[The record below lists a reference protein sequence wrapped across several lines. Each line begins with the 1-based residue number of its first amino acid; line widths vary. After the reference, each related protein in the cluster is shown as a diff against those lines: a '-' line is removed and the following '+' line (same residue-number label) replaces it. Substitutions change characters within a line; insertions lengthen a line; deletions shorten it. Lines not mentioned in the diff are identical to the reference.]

1 MEIILKREYFKNGT
15 NGSIVW
21 PGGNVLLHTIELPW
35 CDNRHGVSCI
45 PEGRYRLSMRYSLR
59 RKTHLLL
66 EGVPGRSLILI
77 HPANNA
83 LAELKGC
90 IAPVSTITG
99 EGQGAE
105 SVKAFRVLLT
115 AVQNAILDG
124 PVFLIIK
131 SK

>member
-1 MEIILKREYFKNGT
+1 MEIILSREYFKKGT
-15 NGSIVW
+15 NGSIAW
-21 PGGNVLLHTIELPW
+21 PGLNTPLHCIELPW
-35 CDNRHGVSCI
+35 CDNRHAVSCI
-45 PEGRYRLSMRYSLR
+45 PEGRYRLTMRYSLR
-59 RKTHLLL
+59 RKTHILLND
-66 EGVPGRSLILI
+66 VPGRSLVLI

-90 IAPVSTITG
+90 IAPVVTITG

-105 SVKAFRVLLT
+105 SVKAFRVLLK
-115 AVQNAILDG
+115 AVQDAILDG

>member
-1 MEIILKREYFKNGT
+1 MEIILNRDYCKNGT

-21 PGGNVLLHTIELPW
+21 PGLKVPLHSIELPW
-35 CDNRHGVSCI
+35 CDNRHAVSCI
-45 PEGRYRLSMRYSLR
+45 PEGRYRLAMRYSVR
-59 RKTHLLL
+59 RKTHILL

-90 IAPVSTITG
+90 IAPVTKITG

-105 SVKAFRVLLT
+105 SVKAFRVLLK
-115 AVQNAILDG
+115 AVQDAIIES
-124 PVFLIIK
+124 PVFLIIQ
-131 SK
+131 ST